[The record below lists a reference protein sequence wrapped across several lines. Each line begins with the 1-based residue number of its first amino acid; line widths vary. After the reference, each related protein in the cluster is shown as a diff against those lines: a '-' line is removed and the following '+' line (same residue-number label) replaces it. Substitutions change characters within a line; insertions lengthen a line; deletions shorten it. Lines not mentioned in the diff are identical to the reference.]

1 MAQDDRPCYNYKT
14 QPIPSV
20 YRNMATNSDRTLVN
34 RRIILFTVILAAT
47 ILAGVVLFFL
57 YVGRVDP
64 LVQAVLPIIT
74 TTITTT

>member
-1 MAQDDRPCYNYKT
+1 
-14 QPIPSV
+14 
-20 YRNMATNSDRTLVN
+20 MATNPDRTLVN